1 MRQDDHTTTT
11 TRSLHE
17 CTDCHQPF
25 VVPISVLDVIDGER
39 CVVELHCTN
48 CEQTRIGVHRDA
60 ELADL
65 DLQLEATTAAM
76 TSAVEV
82 FEALDEW
89 ERVER
94 FVEALHAGHVLP
106 EDF

>member
-1 MRQDDHTTTT
+1 MRQDDHTTTHP
-11 TRSLHE
+11 LHV

-25 VVPISVLDVIDGER
+25 VVPVSVLDVLDAER

-48 CEQTRIGVHRDA
+48 CDETRIGVHDDA
-60 ELADL
+60 ELIALDRDL
-65 DLQLEATTAAM
+65 EVTTATMQNA
-76 TSAVEV
+76 ADVL
-82 FEALDEW
+82 EALDEW
-89 ERVER
+89 ERAER